1 MCLAI
6 PGKVIK
12 IEGRKFTI
20 EYPGET
26 RFALDGGIPVKLGD
40 YVLVQMGIV
49 IKKISPK
56 EAKKAS
62 EAWKKFS

>member
-40 YVLVQMGIV
+40 FVMVQMGIV
-49 IKKISPK
+49 IKRISLK
-56 EAKKAS
+56 EAKTS
-62 EAWKKFS
+62 WNAWKKF

>member
-12 IEGRKFTI
+12 VEGRKATI

-26 RFALDGGIPVKLGD
+26 RTAFVVDVPVKVSD
-40 YVLVQMGIV
+40 NVLVQMGIV
-49 IKKISPK
+49 IKVLSPT
-56 EAKKAS
+56 EAKVAQR
-62 EAWKKFS
+62 AWE